1 MSVVEGHQTLL
12 ARACPDCGCTW
23 VGFRW
28 FREQCK
34 PRVEK
39 KTPEEKSGRQ
49 GRQRYSGFGD
59 ILILEKFTQ
68 VHSLQGC

>member
-1 MSVVEGHQTLL
+1 
-12 ARACPDCGCTW
+12 
-23 VGFRW
+23 
-28 FREQCK
+28 
-34 PRVEK
+34 VEK

-49 GRQRYSGFGD
+49 GRQGRQRYNGFGD